1 MLSYT
6 SSSSSSYGTFTFA
19 IVALLLLVEKSSA
32 GFFFSSSNDESGSD
46 ICPGSPAWVHAE
58 CKMMVTFQESCDV
71 VKNEM
76 VGRMEGKNGWV
87 DPHNGGKYTLESVK
101 KEDGGNEGSGY
112 KVEGKRRT
120 GNDLFTDKFAFLLVN
135 DGSGCVAQACSES
148 QVHSVLDFSTN
159 YCNLH
164 CLYCNK
170 EDHCPIVH
178 SNLHYKETY
187 EKCSQNVKSK
197 CTPYASS

>member
-1 MLSYT
+1 MFQHT
-6 SSSSSSYGTFTFA
+6 SSFVTLTIA
-19 IVALLLLVEKSSA
+19 VLLFLSVEKSSA
-32 GFFFSSSNDESGSD
+32 GFFFSSSDESD
-46 ICPGSPAWVHAE
+46 RVCPGSPALIHAK

-87 DPHNGGKYTLESVK
+87 DPHNGGVYTLESVK
-101 KEDGGNEGSGY
+101 KEDGDDTSGF
-112 KVEGKRRT
+112 KVEGKRLT
-120 GNDLFTDKFAFLLVN
+120 GNDLFTDKFAFLLLN
-135 DGSGCVAQACSES
+135 SGDGCIAQACSES

-178 SNLHYKETY
+178 SELHYTETF
-187 EKCSQNVKSK
+187 EKCSQHVKSK
-197 CTPYASS
+197 CTPNDP